1 MDSLLQSHCFLN
13 QRHHSLVGHQL
24 HTRLARHQNSC
35 WSRVCDWYSYSYL
48 LGGAGYISVSP
59 ARGFIE
65 TISLSLVPIPC
76 FNVSLWWQS
85 TLTGMGLTLL
95 CSIFLV
101 KIARAYQRQANPTKV
116 FSTEGSAEAEPNK

>member
-1 MDSLLQSHCFLN
+1 LQRAFAKLSI
-13 QRHHSLVGHQL
+13 
-24 HTRLARHQNSC
+24 TR
-35 WSRVCDWYSYSYL
+35 
-48 LGGAGYISVSP
+48 
-59 ARGFIE
+59 
-65 TISLSLVPIPC
+65 ISLPLVSSY
-76 FNVSLWWQS
+76 VSLWWQS

>member
-1 MDSLLQSHCFLN
+1 MRPTDPTSPQAFA
-13 QRHHSLVGHQL
+13 
-24 HTRLARHQNSC
+24 TF
-35 WSRVCDWYSYSYL
+35 SRPHRFSAIFTV
-48 LGGAGYISVSP
+48 V
-59 ARGFIE
+59 
-65 TISLSLVPIPC
+65 LVPFESVPC

>member
-1 MDSLLQSHCFLN
+1 LQRAFAKLSI
-13 QRHHSLVGHQL
+13 
-24 HTRLARHQNSC
+24 TR
-35 WSRVCDWYSYSYL
+35 
-48 LGGAGYISVSP
+48 
-59 ARGFIE
+59 
-65 TISLSLVPIPC
+65 ISLSLVPVPC
-76 FNVSLWWQS
+76 FNVSLRWQS

>member
-1 MDSLLQSHCFLN
+1 MVIGNFHSGLTHRRIAARFCKAVHHKGQS
-13 QRHHSLVGHQL
+13 V
-24 HTRLARHQNSC
+24 
-35 WSRVCDWYSYSYL
+35 
-48 LGGAGYISVSP
+48 
-59 ARGFIE
+59 
-65 TISLSLVPIPC
+65 PC

-101 KIARAYQRQANPTKV
+101 KIARGYQRQANPTKV

>member
-1 MDSLLQSHCFLN
+1 MRTAAKQKRTKRGKERCFESHAPYRSDFSASLCNFQSTSPLFSHIHRCL
-13 QRHHSLVGHQL
+13 S
-24 HTRLARHQNSC
+24 AI
-35 WSRVCDWYSYSYL
+35 RVCPL
-48 LGGAGYISVSP
+48 FQRA
-59 ARGFIE
+59 
-65 TISLSLVPIPC
+65 PC